1 MDDGTASAMTSR
13 IADVL
18 ASLANRLAVATWRSE
33 IDTILPSLCAAV
45 GMSAASLFELRLAAG
60 RWNAELVSTWPVR
73 EQADPRHDRFG
84 ELSQRWVRALAEGR
98 ALPGD
103 TEDVSWY
110 VRRVLERSGH
120 SGSVILPVIAGDKPW
135 GFITLEGP
143 HEVRRWTRTDLAV
156 LAAIG
161 SVIGAAIARERT
173 DRDLRDAELRYQT
186 LIEQIPAIT
195 YIDQPDADSPTGFR
209 PVFVSPQAERI
220 LGYRPAEIEGNAN
233 LWIELLHPDDRE
245 RALAADAAH
254 HATGDPLENEYRL
267 LARDGRIVWVRD
279 EARMVRDEFGDPM
292 YSHGVLLDITEQ
304 KRADLRRRESEALL
318 RAIVESEPECVTLVD
333 RRGRVKII
341 NPAGLRMVEAET
353 PHDVEGRSLE
363 DLVAPEHRDA
373 IRSLVAATQR
383 GEGRTLEVDVVGLRG
398 TRRSMDSHAVPFRD
412 VAGRIVGC
420 LLIARDVT
428 ERNRTRAELARTR
441 SELLKIL
448 AHELFTPLTVIQGA
462 GLTMAEHGDALGP
475 DQRRD
480 LLEGVERASHRLRR
494 LVAALAAA
502 ARLDDDEPAL
512 VREPVHVADV
522 VSLAVHR
529 FPLDSDRLNVRI
541 SKRRLE
547 VMANLELATT
557 ALATVLDN
565 ALDMSAGPVEIEAAE
580 RSGWVTVTVLDH
592 GHGIPPDRRD
602 EIFEL
607 FTQVDS
613 SLTRHHEGLGIGL
626 YLARRIMDAH
636 GGHIDVIER
645 RGYGAVF
652 ELSFPGGRS
661 PE

>member
-103 TEDVSWY
+103 TDDVSWY

-135 GFITLEGP
+135 GFITLEGS

-333 RRGRVKII
+333 RRGRVKMIQPRR
-341 NPAGLRMVEAET
+341 PA
-353 PHDVEGRSLE
+353 DGRS
-363 DLVAPEHRDA
+363 RDA
-373 IRSLVAATQR
+373 PRRRGALAGGPRRAGAPRRDQVAR
-383 GEGRTLEVDVVGLRG
+383 G
-398 TRRSMDSHAVPFRD
+398 SHAARRGKD
-412 VAGRIVGC
+412 ARGRRGRP
-420 LLIARDVT
+420 AR
-428 ERNRTRAELARTR
+428 
-441 SELLKIL
+441 
-448 AHELFTPLTVIQGA
+448 H
-462 GLTMAEHGDALGP
+462 
-475 DQRRD
+475 
-480 LLEGVERASHRLRR
+480 
-494 LVAALAAA
+494 AA
-502 ARLDDDEPAL
+502 
-512 VREPVHVADV
+512 
-522 VSLAVHR
+522 
-529 FPLDSDRLNVRI
+529 
-541 SKRRLE
+541 
-547 VMANLELATT
+547 
-557 ALATVLDN
+557 
-565 ALDMSAGPVEIEAAE
+565 
-580 RSGWVTVTVLDH
+580 
-592 GHGIPPDRRD
+592 
-602 EIFEL
+602 
-607 FTQVDS
+607 VD
-613 SLTRHHEGLGIGL
+613 G
-626 YLARRIMDAH
+626 LARRAIP
-636 GGHIDVIER
+636 R
-645 RGYGAVF
+645 RGGKDRWVPVDRSRRHGA
-652 ELSFPGGRS
+652 EPNEGRARKDS
-661 PE
+661 VRATQDPRARAVHATYRDPRRGPHDGAAR